1 MNSAEVERK
10 IISGGNGWTWSGR
23 LIRALAR
30 ERHMHNG
37 SRTKYLIVI
46 KTLGF

>member
-1 MNSAEVERK
+1 MDEL
-10 IISGGNGWTWSGR
+10 GSGR
-23 LIRALAR
+23 LIRAVAR
-30 ERHMHNG
+30 ECQMHNG